1 MSLIRGYMES
11 PLGYVQIVSTTT
23 HIKQLQVLDSIPA
36 EYSQTNPQPLVM
48 KTAFKQLAEYFDKQ
62 REVFDLP
69 LAPDGT
75 VFQQQVWNTLLTIP
89 FGKTASYLDLARKL
103 GDEKTVRAVGA
114 ANGKNPLWIVIP
126 CHRIVGS
133 NGALT
138 GYAGGLWR
146 KKWLLDHEQAL
157 AQLQLSL

>member
-1 MSLIRGYMES
+1 MES
-11 PLGYVQIVSTTT
+11 PLGYVQIVSTAT
-23 HIKQLQVLDSIPA
+23 HIKQLQVLDAIPA
-36 EYSQTNPQPLVM
+36 EYSLTEPQPIVM
-48 KTAFKQLAEYFDKQ
+48 KAALKQLAEYFDKQ
-62 REVFDLP
+62 RVVFDLP
-69 LAPDGT
+69 LAPEGT
-75 VFQQQVWNTLLTIP
+75 IFQQQVWNTLLTIP
-89 FGKTASYLDLARKL
+89 FGKTASYLEIARKL

-114 ANGKNPLWIVIP
+114 ANGKNPLWIIIP

-133 NGALT
+133 NGSLT

>member
-1 MSLIRGYMES
+1 MES
-11 PLGYVQIVSTTT
+11 PLGYVQIVSTAT
-23 HIKQLQVLDSIPA
+23 HIKQLQVLDAIPA
-36 EYSQTNPQPLVM
+36 EYSLTEPQPIVM
-48 KTAFKQLAEYFDKQ
+48 KAALKQLAEYFDKQ
-62 REVFDLP
+62 RVVFDLP

-75 VFQQQVWNTLLTIP
+75 IFQQQVWNTLLTIP
-89 FGKTASYLDLARKL
+89 FGKTASYLEIARKL

-114 ANGKNPLWIVIP
+114 ANGKNPLWIIIP

-133 NGALT
+133 NGSLT